1 MGIGTHTRAL
11 RTGLV
16 AFLLVFGLSVGF
28 AQDLRSSTQEQTA
41 GAASPGKELDLRL
54 KDRAEVES
62 SGCRQHYK
70 NPLNLLFLL
79 PGLLFFVFALVAGNY
94 RKPFLFFSLLM
105 LLGST
110 EPDRFALIQ
119 RAQESFASGHYQEA
133 VENYRQAEK
142 LLPCNSAVLY
152 NLGVV
157 SHYLE
162 QPGYAV
168 HYLRR
173 ALRLAPADQQVRRA
187 LLALE
192 RRYELDGQVPTPL
205 PVHPDVA
212 YLLLLIFANAAF
224 VMGALVVRTKKV
236 QFLISLVLVAIVALG
251 CLAFFLGRI
260 RVESRSVGV
269 VVSAQGAQG
278 AQGELFRVPE
288 EDSKS
293 WFELPG
299 GTSLFVRGRS
309 GGYYLVETPSK
320 IEGWVTSDSILI
332 D

>member
-1 MGIGTHTRAL
+1 MGIGTLARAL

-16 AFLLVFGLSVGF
+16 ALPLLLILLFVCFPGF
-28 AQDLRSSTQEQTA
+28 SQDLSTEDQTV
-41 GAASPGKELDLRL
+41 DLPL
-54 KDRAEVES
+54 KDLAEVERS
-62 SGCRQHYK
+62 QCKQHYG

-79 PGLLFFVFALVAGNY
+79 PGALFFVFALVTGKY
-94 RKPFLFFSLLM
+94 RKLFFFFSLLF

-110 EPDRFALIQ
+110 EPGRFALIHQ
-119 RAQESFASGHYQEA
+119 AEESFASGNYSKALEY
-133 VENYRQAEK
+133 YRQAEDQ
-142 LLPCNSAVLY
+142 LPCNSAVLY

-157 SHYLE
+157 SYYLG

-173 ALRLAPADQQVRRA
+173 SLRLAPADGQTRGA

-192 RRYELDGQVPTPL
+192 RRFDLAGQVAPPF

-212 YLLLLIFANAAF
+212 YLLVLIFANMAF
-224 VMGALVVRTKKV
+224 GMGAFVVRTKKV

-251 CLAFFLGRI
+251 CLAFFAGR
-260 RVESRSVGV
+260 VLLESRSVGV
-269 VVSAQGAQG
+269 VVSEE
-278 AQGELFRVPE
+278 GELFRVPE

-293 WFELPG
+293 WFELPA
-299 GTSLFVRGRS
+299 GTSLWIRGQAGR
-309 GGYYLVETPSK
+309 YYLVETPSH
-320 IEGWVTSDSILI
+320 IDGWVRSDTILI

>member
-1 MGIGTHTRAL
+1 MGIGTLARAL

-16 AFLLVFGLSVGF
+16 VFLLVFTCTPGF
-28 AQDLRSSTQEQTA
+28 SQDQRPSTEDQKLGVARE
-41 GAASPGKELDLRL
+41 GELLDLSL
-54 KDRAEVES
+54 KDHAEVES
-62 SGCRQHYK
+62 SECKQRYS

-79 PGLLFFVFALVAGNY
+79 PGLLFFIFALVT
-94 RKPFLFFSLLM
+94 RKSRKLFFFFGLLF

-110 EPDRFALIQ
+110 EPDRFALIRQ
-119 RAQESFASGHYQEA
+119 AQKSFASGHYVEA
-133 VENYRQAEK
+133 LETYRQAEK

-157 SHYLE
+157 SHYLG

-173 ALRLAPADQQVRRA
+173 SLRRAPADRQARSA
-187 LLALE
+187 LQALE
-192 RRYELDGQVPTPL
+192 RHYNLAGQVAPPF

-212 YLLLLIFANAAF
+212 YLLLLIFANLSFIMWAF
-224 VMGALVVRTKKV
+224 VVRTKKV

-251 CLAFFLGRI
+251 CLAFLVGRI
-260 RVESRSVGV
+260 SLESRLAGV
-269 VVSAQGAQG
+269 VVSE
-278 AQGELFRVPE
+278 QGELFRVPE

-293 WFELPG
+293 WFELPA
-299 GTSLFVRGRS
+299 GTSLWIRGQAGR
-309 GGYYLVETPSK
+309 YYLVETPSQ
-320 IEGWVTSDSILI
+320 IEGWVRGDTILI

>member
-1 MGIGTHTRAL
+1 MGIGTLARAL

-16 AFLLVFGLSVGF
+16 ALPLLLILLFVCFPGF
-28 AQDLRSSTQEQTA
+28 SQDLSTEDQTV
-41 GAASPGKELDLRL
+41 DLPL
-54 KDRAEVES
+54 KDLAEVERS
-62 SGCRQHYK
+62 QCKQHYG

-79 PGLLFFVFALVAGNY
+79 PGALFFVFALVTGKY
-94 RKPFLFFSLLM
+94 RKLFFFFSLLF

-110 EPDRFALIQ
+110 EPGRFALIHQ
-119 RAQESFASGHYQEA
+119 AEESFASGNYSKALEY
-133 VENYRQAEK
+133 YRQAEDQ
-142 LLPCNSAVLY
+142 LPCNSAVLY

-157 SHYLE
+157 SYYLG

-173 ALRLAPADQQVRRA
+173 SLRLAPADGQTRGA

-192 RRYELDGQVPTPL
+192 RRFDLAGQVAPPF

-212 YLLLLIFANAAF
+212 YLLVLIFANMAF
-224 VMGALVVRTKKV
+224 VMGAFVVRTKKV

-251 CLAFFLGRI
+251 CLAFFAGR
-260 RVESRSVGV
+260 VLLESRSVGV
-269 VVSAQGAQG
+269 VVSEE
-278 AQGELFRVPE
+278 GELFRVPE

-293 WFELPG
+293 WFELPA
-299 GTSLFVRGRS
+299 GTSLWIRGQAGR
-309 GGYYLVETPSK
+309 YYLVETPSH
-320 IEGWVTSDSILI
+320 IDGWVRSDTILI

>member
-1 MGIGTHTRAL
+1 MVIGTHPRAL

-16 AFLLVFGLSVGF
+16 ALLLLFGLVVGF
-28 AQDLRSSTQEQTA
+28 AQEHRPSVQERSVST
-41 GAASPGKELDLRL
+41 ASGENGLDLRL
-54 KDRAEVES
+54 KDRAEVER
-62 SGCRQHYK
+62 SGCTQRYS

-79 PGLLFFVFALVAGNY
+79 PGLLFFVFVLVTGKY
-94 RKPFLFFSLLM
+94 GKPFLFFSLLL

-110 EPDRFALIQ
+110 EPDRLTLIQ
-119 RAQESFASGHYQEA
+119 KAQESFASGHYQEA
-133 VENYRQAEK
+133 MESYRQAER
-142 LLPCNSAVLY
+142 LMPCNSAVLY

-157 SHYLE
+157 SHYLG

-173 ALRLAPADQQVRRA
+173 ALHLTPADRQVRRA
-187 LLALE
+187 LQALE
-192 RRYELDGQVPTPL
+192 RRYDLVNQVAPPL
-205 PVHPDVA
+205 AVHPDIA
-212 YLLLLIFANAAF
+212 YLLLLVFANMAL
-224 VMGALVVRTKKV
+224 VMGAFVVRTKKV
-236 QFLISLVLVAIVALG
+236 QFLITLVLVAIVALG
-251 CLAFFLGRI
+251 CLAFFLGLI
-260 RVESRSVGV
+260 CVDSRSVGV
-269 VVSAQGAQG
+269 VVSAQG

-293 WFELPG
+293 WFELPE

-320 IEGWVTSDSILI
+320 IEGWVQSDTILI

>member
-1 MGIGTHTRAL
+1 MGIGTHPGAL

-16 AFLLVFGLSVGF
+16 AFLLVFGFAVAC
-28 AQDLRSSTQEQTA
+28 AQDNQPSAQEQEVS
-41 GAASPGKELDLRL
+41 AASEGKGLDLRL
-54 KDRAEVES
+54 KERAEVEDS
-62 SGCRQHYK
+62 ECKQRYA

-79 PGLLFFVFALVAGNY
+79 PGLLFFVFALVTGNY
-94 RKPFLFFSLLM
+94 RKPFLFFSLLL
-105 LLGST
+105 LLGPT
-110 EPDRFALIQ
+110 KPDRFALVQ
-119 RAQESFASGHYQEA
+119 KAQESFASGHYRQAMET
-133 VENYRQAEK
+133 YSQAEK

-157 SHYLE
+157 SHYLG

-173 ALRLAPADQQVRRA
+173 ALRLAPADRQVRRA
-187 LLALE
+187 LLAVEL
-192 RRYELDGQVPTPL
+192 RYDLAGQVAPPF

-212 YLLLLIFANAAF
+212 YLLLLVFANVAF
-224 VMGALVVRTKKV
+224 VIGAFVVRTKKV

-251 CLAFFLGRI
+251 CLTFLLGLI
-260 RVESRSVGV
+260 SVEARSVGV
-269 VVSAQGAQG
+269 VISAQG

-293 WFELPG
+293 WFELPE

-309 GGYYLVETPSK
+309 GGYYLVETQSK
-320 IEGWVTSDSILI
+320 IEGWVKRETILI